1 MATRIGMHFSLW
13 AAAWTRESAELAVP
27 ECAKYGLEVIE
38 IPLLAPE
45 TIDVPHARDLLARVC
60 EEVDPATAFLGEF
73 GTVMVAHT
81 GPGVVGLAWR
91 WEPTAA
97 A

>member
-27 ECAKYGLEVIE
+27 ECARYGLEVIE

-45 TIDVPHARDLLARVC
+45 RSARGGWPPWRA
-60 EEVDPATAFLGEF
+60 
-73 GTVMVAHT
+73 
-81 GPGVVGLAWR
+81 PGSWR
-91 WEPTAA
+91 PV
-97 A
+97 